1 MSQSDRCNVAWSG
14 CRTAWCRTLGPSL
27 RKSGANGRVVAVAR
41 ARWGSLHPDV
51 RKAVFAA
58 FLADSS
64 TPAYVQQTFKEVS
77 TKTFVEEKVRASA
90 MMLTYNNEKWL
101 LPPAAVKR
109 DLEMGVGSAQD
120 RLGQKSDG
128 GSA

>member
-1 MSQSDRCNVAWSG
+1 M
-14 CRTAWCRTLGPSL
+14 
-27 RKSGANGRVVAVAR
+27 
-41 ARWGSLHPDV
+41 HPDV

-64 TPAYVQQTFKEVS
+64 TPAYVQQTFNEMS
-77 TKTFVEEKVRASA
+77 TKTFVEKVRASA

-109 DLEMGVGSAQD
+109 DLETGVSVARRIGWV
-120 RLGQKSDG
+120 KSDG